1 MSIIGSAWGEETVA
15 PPFVVTPTDET
26 VQGIVQ
32 NGISNE
38 HVSITFS
45 GIESIKAGSYKDEN
59 DNPLPCFKFNGSG
72 NDKLTISPIGTGV
85 TITSVTLRGISSKR
99 DMKVNGA
106 VVESEGGTGNWTIVG
121 TPGDDGTVYFEYYSS
136 NAYIYTIT
144 VEYTYTTDYNT
155 NANASVLSIGSGSAT
170 ATNANIFTYKGC
182 AITNNTYLFD
192 CVHDGDY
199 VTLKVNPTENGKYSF
214 SSKIAS
220 PFEGCTIK
228 MQCNGEDVT
237 DAERSITSNGTGSG
251 DLDWA
256 TGDTYTWYLDLVAGQ
271 EYEIKLL
278 CAKVDGYNG
287 NGYLFN
293 VYPMT
298 IAKETTTNTVKAG
311 INHFNYIDGTFP
323 ATRNN
328 FLGLNFW
335 FGGSAVVDGYITV
348 RLGNGGSMTIQSANS
363 KNIRKV
369 VFQKVSDDKMYTVG
383 SLTSDVAGTFA
394 LDDENNLVWTTT
406 ADATQVVFTSAA
418 DNTYIKNFDIS
429 VEDENT
435 ELYTTKVT
443 PTISF
448 NNPTTTVE
456 AGQTVTNVAKVQVN
470 GSDNENF
477 RVKYE
482 SSNTNVATVGE
493 YTGIV
498 TAVGAGTATITASY
512 DGRRLKDNG
521 TYESTPGSNAGY
533 NAAESVTYD
542 ITVTEAAGGI
552 EYVENKATSLFVEDF
567 NYFNNTSVSNGLN
580 RTGVRGFNL
589 SFTGDAM
596 SPKAIVADGVD
607 DYISMSSRSSTA
619 VSMTV
624 AIYDPTRDE
633 DGNAVAN
640 AITNVKFIC
649 QDTPNTEGVVVTDQ
663 SGNTVEGTW
672 GTKGSWYLWAAT
684 AGLNSTATSLTF
696 TFPTGSTGATLGF
709 KRIEVGTT
717 ATPIFRDNTHDGVK
731 QKDMTPSM
739 SFANASIRFEKGTQ
753 TEINNALTVKAN
765 DNVIENFKVTYT
777 ITDANGDAVANATA
791 DAQSGKVTLPADLAA
806 GTYTVKAA
814 FVVSSDRS
822 SNTLY
827 KEAAGSYTINIF
839 EYSTPYTIDGGTLTM
854 NDITGAAYIREGQ
867 TASVTNLGIVFEGED
882 YTVTNGRYEVNKVNY
897 DVAHAATNGITLNGN
912 IPSEETGE
920 GSGGYLVLTPA
931 VNGTLTLDACYFDKQ
946 TITVVDSEGNIAGSY
961 KHDGNK
967 YNYYGTK
974 DFVLRGGKTYYVYN
988 NGEFSLQIRAIS
1000 FAEIEETVTTVEVA
1014 NFNYDRGPSGLANNN
1029 RDIDR
1034 TVGGFVFDFNQPS
1047 YQGIKVNNTSQID
1060 FLTKDE
1066 GTGELFISLDNN
1078 NKDNVISKIVVTGA
1092 NLDKCT
1098 VENGTIALTDDNKSA
1113 TITVTDGTQP
1123 VVIQGGGFSVTQF
1136 DITTDFKPV
1145 FEKIKPVITLGA
1157 ESIDVVI
1164 NEHNATNALNTWNDK
1179 FTLKGSLSVDQS
1191 FFALTYKIT
1200 ENGTGST
1207 VYNDYQTY
1215 LQGTVKAG
1223 TNMGSETVTV
1233 SFAGNDY
1240 YEPVS
1245 VTFNVNVISLPL
1257 TNGHTWDFQTNTTV
1271 AANDAA
1277 IENGVYTDC
1286 TEADGLMFD
1295 ASVGSLEK
1303 KDGYLLM
1310 DKNGKAAVTI
1320 PGVKAGQIVTFNVES
1335 ESNLTEHGIVCTSGN
1350 AELKSGVKSNLQ
1362 GYFSFV
1368 VTEDGEVTF
1377 AESDGNGAMKIYSIT
1392 VSKENPGEHP
1402 EVKFLDENGNEI
1414 TNRPVQWY
1422 HEDDAS
1428 GEHLHNHYT
1437 LITSTKYNVAV
1448 YYEIIKG
1455 SEIATIVDN
1464 QVVFNGTGHVVVRAY
1479 TMSQDKHADGNDAI
1493 MHLQH
1498 RKLATVTW
1506 TYNGADF
1513 NNMTLEHN
1521 TGSELTDPT
1530 AATTA
1535 TDATLAYRSSNTNVA
1550 VVDANGDITVT
1561 GAGETI
1567 ITAYHASTNDYI
1579 GAYATFT
1586 LKVKGDISFYST
1598 PNANLVTLGSKIG
1611 TMINKPNKAEGKE
1624 GWVILDKEEDVTIK
1638 YSAEGIVTAEFTE
1651 PSEMGGNGLL
1661 TVKSVDN
1668 NEFVGETVD
1677 VLLTVKMTK
1686 VAAEKE
1692 DGDYVPLEDDNGNVI
1707 TAMYSTLYSVT
1718 IAPAGQLNF
1727 SWNEASGKMIVGD
1740 HIIMPEITGSAN
1752 QNTNMKYPTLDKNGG
1767 KNKSEQWKYPG
1778 IGLPQYTIIKPNGE
1792 EDTDGEYAKIF
1803 YSADGNGDYYKIGQ
1817 GLWIYAIK
1825 VGTIRVRAT
1834 DMQTQLYAD
1843 YTLEI
1848 VESESYDIAEAI
1860 EFPYTWDFT
1869 GPVDD
1874 ETKKA
1879 LASDKNYWF
1888 DSGNGDFRNWY
1899 GYYNNI
1905 SQDENGDH
1913 VTGKGRAYKNFTAD
1927 TKMITSLK
1935 GLKVQPGTGSWG
1947 SQQTRFVIK
1956 TGAKDGEP
1964 HFGNGGTTRYL
1975 LPTAVNVMP
1984 NEYKYFVKIRANS
1997 GTKFEVFGAAKV
2009 TDLSTGNEISG
2020 ELKDGWFSNKDYI
2033 FCIEPAADKS
2043 TQLII
2048 GADNIDIYWIAA
2060 STEQTHPTTVNG
2072 YPEGDPRR
2080 TAMATYTYGKALDYS
2095 LSKEVNPG
2103 LRTYIASEI
2112 SKTGKKLN
2120 VKLTE
2125 TTDAL
2130 REGEGVILRSD
2141 NAQAFY
2147 MIADAENEKEY
2158 TAPEYRVD
2166 NYLVGTVDDATIYR
2180 EDQAEA
2186 NAVNYILSLKYTTED
2201 LGGVYQSVKD
2211 FGFYKLYSASITS
2224 KAKRSYLQVPFGDE
2238 GYGQAGVN
2246 PEEGAS
2252 AEALG
2257 IIFEDEFGEVTGIIE
2272 VETGNS
2278 ANANS
2283 NADGYYNLSGVR
2295 INKPTQKGVYIH
2307 NGKKI
2312 VVK

>member
-1 MSIIGSAWGEETVA
+1 MSIIGSAWGQETVSNTVDIT
-15 PPFVVTPTDET
+15 PDKVTT
-26 VQGIVQ
+26 
-32 NGISNE
+32 N
-38 HVSITFS
+38 
-45 GIESIKAGSYKDEN
+45 SYDHSYTAEN
-59 DNPLPCFKFNGSG
+59 L
-72 NDKLTISPIGTGV
+72 
-85 TITSVTLRGISSKR
+85 SVTLNAQIDQTKADVDGNTPKNF
-99 DMKVNGA
+99 KVN
-106 VVESEGGTGNWTIVG
+106 
-121 TPGDDGTVYFEYYSS
+121 
-136 NAYIYTIT
+136 
-144 VEYTYTTDYNT
+144 
-155 NANASVLSIGSGSAT
+155 
-170 ATNANIFTYKGC
+170 K
-182 AITNNTYLFD
+182 
-192 CVHDGDY
+192 
-199 VTLKVNPTENGKYSF
+199 
-214 SSKIAS
+214 
-220 PFEGCTIK
+220 
-228 MQCNGEDVT
+228 
-237 DAERSITSNGTGSG
+237 DA
-251 DLDWA
+251 
-256 TGDTYTWYLDLVAGQ
+256 
-271 EYEIKLL
+271 
-278 CAKVDGYNG
+278 
-287 NGYLFN
+287 
-293 VYPMT
+293 
-298 IAKETTTNTVKAG
+298 
-311 INHFNYIDGTFP
+311 
-323 ATRNN
+323 
-328 FLGLNFW
+328 
-335 FGGSAVVDGYITV
+335 
-348 RLGNGGSMTIQSANS
+348 
-363 KNIRKV
+363 
-369 VFQKVSDDKMYTVG
+369 
-383 SLTSDVAGTFA
+383 
-394 LDDENNLVWTTT
+394 
-406 ADATQVVFTSAA
+406 
-418 DNTYIKNFDIS
+418 
-429 VEDENT
+429 
-435 ELYTTKVT
+435 
-443 PTISF
+443 
-448 NNPTTTVE
+448 
-456 AGQTVTNVAKVQVN
+456 
-470 GSDNENF
+470 
-477 RVKYE
+477 
-482 SSNTNVATVGE
+482 
-493 YTGIV
+493 
-498 TAVGAGTATITASY
+498 
-512 DGRRLKDNG
+512 GRH
-521 TYESTPGSNAGY
+521 
-533 NAAESVTYD
+533 
-542 ITVTEAAGGI
+542 ITVTP
-552 EYVENKATSLFVEDF
+552 ENGA
-567 NYFNNTSVSNGLN
+567 
-580 RTGVRGFNL
+580 
-589 SFTGDAM
+589 
-596 SPKAIVADGVD
+596 
-607 DYISMSSRSSTA
+607 
-619 VSMTV
+619 
-624 AIYDPTRDE
+624 
-633 DGNAVAN
+633 
-640 AITNVKFIC
+640 
-649 QDTPNTEGVVVTDQ
+649 
-663 SGNTVEGTW
+663 
-672 GTKGSWYLWAAT
+672 
-684 AGLNSTATSLTF
+684 
-696 TFPTGSTGATLGF
+696 TGATLGF
-709 KRIEVGTT
+709 NRIEVGTT

-731 QKDMTPSM
+731 QKAMTPSM
-739 SFANASIRFEKGTQ
+739 SFANASIRFEKGKQ
-753 TEINNALTVKAN
+753 TEIDNALTVKAN
-765 DNVIENFKVTYT
+765 DNVIANFKVTYT
-777 ITDANGDAVANATA
+777 ITDANGNAVANATA

-814 FVVSSDRS
+814 FVVSSDRD
-822 SNTLY
+822 NTLY
-827 KEAAGSYTINIF
+827 KASAASYAIDIF
-839 EYSTPYTIDGGTLTM
+839 EYSEPYTIEGGTLTM
-854 NDITGAAYIREGQ
+854 NDITGAAYIEEGQ
-867 TASVTNLGIVFEGED
+867 KASVKNLGIVFDGED
-882 YTVTNGRYEVNKVNY
+882 YTVTNGKYSVDKVNY

-912 IPSEETGE
+912 IPSEVTGE
-920 GSGGYLVLTPA
+920 GSGGYLVLTPE
-931 VNGTLTLDACYFDKQ
+931 VNGTLSLDACYFDKQ

-1066 GTGELFISLDNN
+1066 GTGELSISLDNN

-1123 VVIQGGGFSVTQF
+1123 VVIQGGGFSVTKF

-1257 TNGHTWDFQTNTTV
+1257 TNGHTWDFQTNTTG

-1277 IENGVYTDC
+1277 IENGVYTGC
-1286 TEADGLMFD
+1286 TGADGLMFD

-1392 VSKENPGEHP
+1392 VSEENPGAHP

-1437 LITSTKYNVAV
+1437 LRTSTKYNVPV

-1455 SEIATIVDN
+1455 SDIATIEGN

-1686 VAAEKE
+1686 VAADKE

-1727 SWNEASGKMIVGD
+1727 SWNEASGKMIVRD
-1740 HIIMPEITGSAN
+1740 YIMMPEITGSAN
-1752 QNTNMKYPTLDKNGG
+1752 QNTNKKEYAILNSNESSWKFYGLGFPDYEIITDGIDNPGEATILY
-1767 KNKSEQWKYPG
+1767 SKYPG
-1778 IGLPQYTIIKPNGE
+1778 
-1792 EDTDGEYAKIF
+1792 
-1803 YSADGNGDYYKIGQ
+1803 GNDYFNRTQ
-1817 GLWIYAIK
+1817 GLFIYAQKAGK
-1825 VGTIRVRAT
+1825 VIVRAT
-1834 DMQTQLYAD
+1834 DTQTNLTTD
-1843 YTLEI
+1843 YELTI
-1848 VESESYDIAEAI
+1848 VEPESYNVEEEIT
-1860 EFPYTWDFT
+1860 FPYTWDFT
-1869 GPVDD
+1869 GPID
-1874 ETKKA
+1874 EKTIEA
-1879 LASDKNYWF
+1879 LETDNNYWYKSAEG
-1888 DSGNGDFRNWY
+1888 DYRNGY
-1899 GYYNNI
+1899 GYI
-1905 SQDENGDH
+1905 AFKSENEDGSN
-1913 VTGKGRAYKNFTAD
+1913 VSGRQFKNFTSD
-1927 TKMITSLK
+1927 GKLITQMK
-1935 GLKVQPGTGSWG
+1935 GLKVIPGSSNWA
-1947 SQQTRFVIK
+1947 SMHTRFVFRPN
-1956 TGAKDGEP
+1956 ARENESN
-1964 HFGNGGTTRYL
+1964 FGFGGTVQIL
-1975 LPTAVNVMP
+1975 LPTNVNKMP
-1984 NEYKYFVKIRANS
+1984 EPEEYRYFVKIRAYS
-1997 GTKFEVFGAAKV
+1997 GTKFEVYNAAEV
-2009 TDLSTGNEISG
+2009 TMSDGTVVSG
-2020 ELKDGWFSNKDYI
+2020 EKKDFSNGDYL
-2033 FCIEPAADKS
+2033 FCIKPNSDKS
-2043 TQLII
+2043 KELSIK
-2048 GADNIDIYWIAA
+2048 GDNFDIYWIAA
-2060 STEQTHPTTVNG
+2060 STEQTHSTTVNG
-2072 YPEGDPRR
+2072 YSEGDSRR

-2130 REGEGVILRSD
+2130 CEGEGVILRSD

-2166 NYLVGTVDDATIYR
+2166 NYLVGTVDDRTIYR

-2186 NAVNYILSLKYTTED
+2186 NAVNYILSLKYTTQD
-2201 LGGVYQSVKD
+2201 LNGEYVDVKD

-2272 VETGNS
+2272 VETDNS

-2283 NADGYYNLSGVR
+2283 NAEGYYNLSGVR